1 MNVEEEYMDV
11 LQNIEF
17 ALASV
22 YREDEEMTD
31 WQTLKALEGLI
42 RVYRARERKRSVPA
56 VKLDGLALLAFERAD
71 AMCQARLG
79 EVTEGGKGT
88 LASFLSRNQKN
99 VSAAV
104 LVACLKRIQKSV
116 KRWQKEGGR
125 RGYFNY
131 IKNFVK

>member
-1 MNVEEEYMDV
+1 MNVEEDYMDV

-42 RVYRARERKRSVPA
+42 RVYRAKERNRSVPTIR
-56 VKLDGLALLAFERAD
+56 LEGLALVAFERAD
-71 AMCQARLG
+71 AICRARLG
-79 EVTEGGKGT
+79 EGGEEN
-88 LASFLSRNQKN
+88 SRTIITRIRRGRT
-99 VSAAV
+99 VSADI

-131 IKNFVK
+131 IRNFVK